1 MFIGFQFQMQNLEIH
16 EILILQSD
24 FILKFL
30 KEWDKL
36 KQGRTQRLYKEKKLL
51 EKASFF
57 EAVNI
62 PAILLGYFKYK
73 IFEVYQ

>member
-1 MFIGFQFQMQNLEIH
+1 MKFYLYFSFLEDSTKWFQV
-16 EILILQSD
+16 SD
-24 FILKFL
+24 FILMFL

-62 PAILLGYFKYK
+62 PAILLGYFKDN